1 MTEVAAG
8 AELRVTGSLTG
19 DVSVSGLL
27 VVDGE
32 VKVTFKEGGRMVGSG
47 KIGSVAV
54 AEGGK
59 SDTMKTR

>member
-1 MTEVAAG
+1 
-8 AELRVTGSLTG
+8 LHVTGSLTG

-32 VKVTFKEGGRMVGSG
+32 VSGKVTVKEGGRLTGLG
-47 KIGSVAV
+47 KLGSVMV

-59 SDTMKTR
+59 ADPMKTR